1 MCIRDRDGSFGIQSL
16 SVEHLVLNGEQM
28 SSNVHD
34 VPNNLDNEIARLA
47 LESQNIVL
55 DMPTELQKNYK
66 NNWEEGT

>member
-1 MCIRDRDGSFGIQSL
+1 M
-16 SVEHLVLNGEQM
+16 NGEQM